1 MRPVSPVIKNIIIIN
16 VLFFLASNA
25 IPALDNVLSAYYW
38 SSPNFRP
45 WQIITHMFMHANIM
59 HIFFNMYGLY
69 IFGPALENY
78 WGPQKFLPYY
88 VVSGL
93 GAYLL
98 HNGMTYYEHQKAV
111 GQLSPEEWDIVR
123 SEGADAIAQGK
134 NFIDPLLARANSIL
148 NTGMV
153 GASGALFG
161 ILLGFGM
168 LFPHVELMLLF
179 PPIALKARVL
189 VLGYGALELISAM
202 QGSPGDNV
210 AHFAHLGGMITGYI
224 LLKYWQGQQPNYREW

>member
-1 MRPVSPVIKNIIIIN
+1 MGTQEILN
-16 VLFFLASNA
+16 VLRGLWIGRIPLAQWNDLLRAPKS
-25 IPALDNVLSAYYW
+25 SW
-38 SSPNFRP
+38 SV
-45 WQIITHMFMHANIM
+45 
-59 HIFFNMYGLY
+59 
-69 IFGPALENY
+69 E
-78 WGPQKFLPYY
+78 
-88 VVSGL
+88 
-93 GAYLL
+93 
-98 HNGMTYYEHQKAV
+98 
-111 GQLSPEEWDIVR
+111 SPEEWDIVR

-179 PPIALKARVL
+179 PPIPLKARVL